1 MRAGILEFSERWFRL
16 LLRLYPRDFQDE
28 MGNAVVEAYMDRSRD
43 ALKTAGTLR
52 LTAIWLRALFDSLRN
67 GFAERLSPAASWR
80 RPGDWG
86 RDVEL
91 AGRRLLRSP
100 GFAFS
105 AIGTLTVGLALFAG
119 AYTAVQRLLI
129 DPLPYQD
136 PGGLYMVWRD
146 YRPSS
151 DQARGALAGTDVAEL
166 RKAGGAV
173 EDAAGLQ
180 AFLGGIFALRE
191 GDTPQEIAVTRVTP
205 NLFRLLGA
213 TPMLGRTFA
222 PGETGKDGVIVLT
235 HTLWNRLGANRAIVG
250 AEVRLQGRPHTVIG
264 VMPPGFTFVRNEAAA
279 PPQRVEAFIPFDRD
293 LTAANPK
300 SFAYAGI
307 IRARTGTAPEAVA
320 AAVGAV
326 GRIVDARDFN
336 GRGVKLYPVGLK
348 ADVISRIRPA
358 LVVLGA
364 AALVL
369 LFMLTVNLASV
380 LLARAAQREH
390 EVAVSRA
397 LGASSSAI
405 AGSLLLEG
413 ALLGCAGGLL
423 GAIVAHWGI
432 RALASRVVLDL
443 PRSEALA
450 LDWRVA
456 AVVVCAGVLLGLLA
470 AVAPALWAVRSSL
483 SALLAGSAVRG
494 GGGYN
499 RLRRAMIVAQV
510 ALSFMLLASGAVVA
524 RSFERLLRV
533 DPGFHAHGV
542 FTVRLRTPP
551 EFFPTT
557 RDAIAFQE
565 RVQQA
570 LATIPGVSGTSAT
583 SALPLTAVAFQTQ
596 VTFPGA
602 PGNTGDP
609 ERDNVRPDITIS
621 HPNYL
626 EVMQMRLI
634 MGRSFAPTQLTGA
647 TEAIIDKGLAHRFF
661 PGSSPIGATVRL
673 SFGSATV
680 VGVAEQ
686 VRLYDFHSEGRPQV
700 LVRTGENFDMRPAY
714 FVMRTTREP
723 NSLLPEVQAAV
734 RRVAPRIPVGNP
746 ESMDDIVARVL
757 GPQTMGASLLGVFSV
772 GALLLATM
780 GLYGVVSGSVTRRR
794 HELAVRLALGA
805 GHQRVLG
812 LVVKEGMLLVA
823 VGLLL
828 GAPGILVAHG
838 LIRGLLVGVTPSDP
852 VSLLAS
858 GLALVVVTMLTCYV
872 PARSILRIDP
882 ARLLRQD

>member
-1 MRAGILEFSERWFRL
+1 MRGGILEFSERWFRL
-16 LLRLYPRDFQDE
+16 LLRLYPPDFQDE

-43 ALKTAGTLR
+43 ALKVGGRLR
-52 LTAIWLRALFDSLRN
+52 LAAICLRALYDSLRN
-67 GFAERLSPAASWR
+67 GPAERARPAASWR

-100 GFAFS
+100 GFALS
-105 AIGTLTVGLALFAG
+105 AIGTLTMGLALFAG

-129 DPLPYQD
+129 DPLPYRD
-136 PGGLYMVWRD
+136 PDGLYMVWRD

-166 RKAGGAV
+166 QKAAGAI

-205 NLFRLLGA
+205 NLFQVLGVA
-213 TPMLGRTFA
+213 PMLGRTFA
-222 PGETGKDGVIVLT
+222 SGETGKDGVIVLT
-235 HTLWNRLGANRAIVG
+235 HDLWNRLGANRAIVG

-279 PPQRVEAFIPFDRD
+279 PPQRVEAFIPFDKD
-293 LTAANPK
+293 LSTTRPGNL
-300 SFAYAGI
+300 AYAGI
-307 IRARTGTAPEAVA
+307 IRARPRTAPEAVA
-320 AAVGAV
+320 ATVGAV
-326 GRIVDARDFN
+326 GRVIDRRDFN

-348 ADVISRIRPA
+348 TDVISRIRPA

-364 AALVL
+364 AGVVL

-397 LGASSSAI
+397 LGASSAAI
-405 AGSLLLEG
+405 ARSLVLEG
-413 ALLGCAGGLL
+413 ALLGGAGGLL
-423 GAIVAHWGI
+423 GAIVAHWAI
-432 RALASRVVLDL
+432 RVLASRVSLDL
-443 PRSEALA
+443 PRSEALI
-450 LDWRVA
+450 LDWRIA
-456 AVVVCAGVLLGLLA
+456 AVVAGAGVMLGLLA
-470 AVAPALWAVRSSL
+470 AAAPALWAVRSSL

-494 GGGYN
+494 GGGHT

-510 ALSFMLLASGAVVA
+510 ALSFVLLASGAVVA

-533 DPGFHAHGV
+533 DPGFRAEGV

-570 LATIPGVSGTSAT
+570 LAGIPGVTGTSAA
-583 SALPLTAVAFQTQ
+583 SSLPLTAMAFQSA
-596 VTFPGA
+596 VTFPAA
-602 PGNTGDP
+602 PGNTGDL
-609 ERDNVRPDITIS
+609 ERDRVLPDITIS

-626 EVMQMRLI
+626 EVMQMRLVT
-634 MGRSFAPTQLTGA
+634 GRSFAPTQLTGV
-647 TEAIIDKGLAHRFF
+647 TEAIIDTALVRRFF

-673 SFGSATV
+673 SFGSATI
-680 VGVAEQ
+680 VGVAEP
-686 VRLYDFHSEGRPQV
+686 VRLYDFHSEARPQI
-700 LVRTGENFDMRPAY
+700 LVRTGENFDMRPAF
-714 FVMRTTREP
+714 FVMRTAREP

-734 RRVAPRIPVGNP
+734 RRIDPRIPVGNP
-746 ESMDDIVARVL
+746 DSMDDIVARAL
-757 GPQTMGASLLGVFSV
+757 GPQTMGASLLGVFSA
-772 GALLLATM
+772 GALLLAAM

-805 GHQRVLG
+805 DHPRVLG

-823 VGLLL
+823 AGLSL
-828 GAPGILVAHG
+828 GAPGIFLTHG

-852 VSLLAS
+852 VSLVAS
-858 GLALVVVTMLTCYV
+858 GVGLLGVTMLTCYV
-872 PARSILRIDP
+872 PARSILSIDP